1 MKHVNIPLVSV
12 IVPAYNHEK
21 YIQETIVSI
30 INQTY
35 KNIELLIVDDG
46 STDSTYDKICE
57 MESRCRKRFVR
68 FEFGKQENMG
78 IIDTLNTLIG
88 MSSGGYIYLIA
99 SDDIAA
105 PHAIK
110 TELDFLINNND
121 YAFCIGKNDIIDEN
135 SNRCLWNKNRN
146 NIYNTKTAF
155 YFSYT
160 DFKIK
165 KYLSPNIL
173 PENFGTYYN
182 LLTYYGHIS
191 NGYLIR
197 KSIFE
202 KTGLYNKN
210 APLEDLWILLQIA
223 KYAKMK
229 FLGDTLFYYRW
240 HTVNTVKTSPVWGYG
255 TKTILY
261 ELQTAFPEV
270 DEFKKLS
277 YDVFAKT
284 WQEDHVFRRHLINVF
299 HTIWFNKTENKA
311 KSIFNSEKVLNSN
324 FCHENKEMILFTNIK
339 KQKGN
344 PLVSVLISSYNHEK
358 YIQETIISIINQ
370 TYKNIELLII
380 DDGSKDST
388 YDKICE
394 LESQCRKRF
403 VRFEFGKQENMG
415 IIDTLNTLIGMSSGG
430 YIYLI
435 ASDDVAAPHA
445 IETEFDFL
453 VNNPD
458 YALCVGNND
467 LINTN
472 SGRCFFDEHN
482 KNIYDISIA
491 HCYSFSDSLMK
502 NIPDIDFYTD
512 DFGSYNNLVCYGNHI
527 PNGYLIR
534 KSIFQKIGLYNK
546 EAPLEDYW
554 IMLQIAKHAKMK
566 YLRDTLFFYRWHEK
580 NMINNT
586 PKYYLTY
593 KTLLYELMT
602 KYPEDKKLIRC
613 NRKLEQWKEELEQ
626 SGEKS
631 EMTSEEYEVKIGI
644 LRKIYINNCK
654 KLVCK

>member
-1 MKHVNIPLVSV
+1 MKLITAPLVSV
-12 IVPAYNHEK
+12 IIPAYNHEK
-21 YIQETIVSI
+21 YIQETILSI

-35 KNIELLIVDDG
+35 NNIELLIIDDG
-46 STDSTYDKICE
+46 SSDLSYDKICE
-57 MESRCRKRFVR
+57 LESRCRKRFVR
-68 FEFGKQENMG
+68 FEFLKQENMG
-78 IIDTLNTLIG
+78 IIDTLNTLIN
-88 MSSGGYIYLIA
+88 MSAGEYVFLTA
-99 SDDIAA
+99 SDDIVA
-105 PHAIK
+105 PHAIE
-110 TELDFLINNND
+110 TELSFLANNSD
-121 YAFCIGKNDIIDEN
+121 YALCVGGNDIIDEN
-135 SNRCLWNKNRN
+135 SQRCFFG
-146 NIYNTKTAF
+146 NIRRGNIVYNTHLA
-155 YFSYT
+155 
-160 DFKIK
+160 
-165 KYLSPNIL
+165 KYLSYSSWLKQYNSDIKL
-173 PENFGTYYN
+173 KTEDFGLYYN
-182 LLTYYGHIS
+182 IVYYGSHNP

-202 KTGLYNKN
+202 KTGLYIKE
-210 APLEDLWILLQIA
+210 APTEDHWMNIQIA
-223 KYAKMK
+223 KHSKMK
-229 FLGDTLFYYRW
+229 YLNDTLFYYRW
-240 HTVNTVKTSPVWGYG
+240 HSTNSVKSKARFWYTY
-255 TKTILY
+255 KTILY
-261 ELQTAFPEV
+261 ELQTSFPEIEELK
-270 DEFKKLS
+270 DEKWNKIPENREEDLEAKKNLRDIF
-277 YDVFAKT
+277 Y
-284 WQEDHVFRRHLINVF
+284 RHYKKKNNMLDESKNKHFLFVSNKLISDRI
-299 HTIWFNKTENKA
+299 TP
-311 KSIFNSEKVLNSN
+311 S
-324 FCHENKEMILFTNIK
+324 
-339 KQKGN
+339 
-344 PLVSVLISSYNHEK
+344 LVSVLIPAYNHEK

-380 DDGSKDST
+380 DDGSTDST

-613 NRKLEQWKEELEQ
+613 NKKLEQWKEELEQ